1 MGKNDGTTSLEVFS
15 SGALLLE
22 SEITLIERIVIM
34 KTQASKLVASF
45 LALIVALA
53 LVATPLLASP
63 APTQTKAAT
72 AVNIITPEGTIN
84 SANAETA
91 GILRNQMTATSQS
104 DGNGVTKTG
113 MNFPA
118 GNSDYVE
125 ITNTSWMNGSGF
137 SWTGWLYWR
146 GEEGSSQLHWQR
158 VFDFGYESSTGA
170 ASCFYF
176 TPLGMKN
183 NEITGA
189 AAIDGMGFCMYE
201 NASASTTTADDYVCL
216 SPSAGTNAM
225 AGGTWVHIACTV
237 SGSTAS
243 LYLNGSLYA
252 STNIGTS
259 WSNLVNNKDASNF
272 KLYLGR
278 SNKASDSKMGYNGL
292 MSDVNVYDG
301 ALSAS
306 EIASLAQSGGG
317 GVSIPGSNTNT
328 NNPTGPVGPQDGQQS
343 SEETVTVEVNPEFDL
358 SAIESSVGSAAET
371 EVAASA
377 PTTLTSSV
385 FSALQNSGNTLS
397 LDVVNSSNALLYNW
411 TFSGAD
417 ITDASKEVNL
427 EIVTNGT
434 SDAISALVGSDYY
447 PYILNFSNK
456 GDLPGK
462 ATIRVY
468 VGDMYADS
476 QPLYLYMYN
485 EESQELEP
493 ISTDLVVENGYVTFD
508 TEKTGDMVFTISPLA
523 GVSNAVTTTTST
535 VSESVTE
542 VVESHDN
549 GTAIMILWIVVA
561 ALVVLGVGAIVILQ
575 VVSKKP
581 KE

>member
-1 MGKNDGTTSLEVFS
+1 
-15 SGALLLE
+15 
-22 SEITLIERIVIM
+22 M

-72 AVNIITPEGTIN
+72 AVNIITSEGTIN

-91 GILRNQMTATSQS
+91 GMLKNQMTPTSQS

-170 ASCFYF
+170 ASCFSF

-201 NASASTTTADDYVCL
+201 NASASTTTADDYVCK
-216 SPSAGTNAM
+216 SPSEGTKAM

-243 LYLNGSLYA
+243 LYVDGSLYA

-259 WSNLVNNKDASNF
+259 WSNLVSNKDASNF

-301 ALSAS
+301 ALSAG
-306 EIASLAQSGGG
+306 EIASMAQSGGG
-317 GVSIPGSNTNT
+317 GVSIGPGGGNNTGINDNGT
-328 NNPTGPVGPQDGQQS
+328 STTTPTPGQGS
-343 SEETVTVEVNPEFDL
+343 AAETVTVEVEPEFNL
-358 SAIESSVGSAAET
+358 SAIESSVGSEAET

-377 PTTLTSSV
+377 PTTLTSGV
-385 FSALQNSGNTLS
+385 FSALQNSGNSLS
-397 LDVVNSSNALLYNW
+397 LDVVNSSNQLLYNW

-434 SDAISALVGSDYY
+434 NDAISALVGSDYY

-462 ATIRVY
+462 ATIQVY

-476 QPLYLYMYN
+476 QPLYLYIYN
-485 EESQELEP
+485 EETQELEP

-508 TEKTGDMVFTISPLA
+508 TEKTGDMVLTISPLA